1 MCLTRHAQNRLR
13 QKVKATE
20 DEKRDYRIKLS
31 EFAYNL
37 PYNVYAAVIF
47 GKSPDKERPYYVGI
61 IKSRSVVTIYP
72 CSKKKLEL
80 LANRN
85 YIIGEI

>member
-1 MCLTRHAQNRLR
+1 MCLTRHAQNRMR
-13 QKVKATE
+13 QKVKASE

-37 PYNVYAAVIF
+37 PHYARAAVIF
-47 GKSPDKERPYYVGI
+47 GRSPDKERPYYVGI
-61 IKSRSVVTIYP
+61 IKSRSVITIYP
-72 CSKKKLEL
+72 CSMRKLEL